1 MERNRSEPK
10 DDRDTNQVK
19 ARSASRPSEPYRSPR
34 LKVTGTAVAA
44 IRSQT
49 TTGWKDQQ
57 DFYLYGE

>member
-1 MERNRSEPK
+1 MEGNRSEPK
-10 DDRDTNQVK
+10 DERDTNPVK
-19 ARSASRPSEPYRSPR
+19 ARPAARSSEPYRSPR

-49 TTGWKDQQ
+49 TTGFRDQQ